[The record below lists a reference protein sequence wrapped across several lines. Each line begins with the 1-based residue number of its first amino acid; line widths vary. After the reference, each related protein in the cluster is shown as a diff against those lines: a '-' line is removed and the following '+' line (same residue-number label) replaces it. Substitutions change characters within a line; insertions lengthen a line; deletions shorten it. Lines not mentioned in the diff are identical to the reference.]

1 MTTVSKDISAQSFIK
16 VCQSDQAP
24 LIIDVRTPAEVAQEF
39 LPGCVN
45 LPLHEVTAEKVQ
57 QLVADSSGPAEV
69 YILCASSQ
77 RAKMAAKQ
85 LAGGVSAKLC
95 VIDGGMQALK
105 QAGADIKK
113 GEGKVISLERQ
124 VRIAAGTLVVTGVV
138 LGSLVHSGFYA
149 LSAFVG
155 AGLIFAG
162 ITNTCGMGLL
172 LARMP
177 WNRRGTEQNICP
189 IEGN

>member
-1 MTTVSKDISAQSFIK
+1 MTTISQDISAQAFIN
-16 VCQSDQAP
+16 VCQSGKAP
-24 LIIDVRTPAEVAQEF
+24 LVIDVRTPAEVAQEF

-45 LPLHEVTAEKVQ
+45 LPLHEVTVEKVQ
-57 QLVADSSGPAEV
+57 QLLKETGEPVEL

-77 RAKMAAKQ
+77 RSKMAVKQ
-85 LAGGVSAKLC
+85 ISEGVEANLWVVEGGL
-95 VIDGGMQALK
+95 QALK
-105 QAGADIKK
+105 RAGADIKK

-124 VRIAAGTLVVTGVV
+124 VRIAAGSLVLTGVV
-138 LGSLVHSGFYA
+138 LGSFVSSGFYG

-155 AGLIFAG
+155 AGLVFAG

-177 WNRRGTEQNICP
+177 WNRKGTQSNVCP
-189 IEGN
+189 VERN